1 METAIL
7 MAEDR
12 NEARKSKENLAVML
26 RRNNAAKRESLLLG
40 MYTCMYVRSPFICI
54 SFMRTTWYT
63 IQRM

>member
-26 RRNNAAKRESLLLG
+26 RRNNAAKRESLFLG
-40 MYTCMYVRSPFICI
+40 MYMYVRMYVLSSLIYLLCA
-54 SFMRTTWYT
+54 
-63 IQRM
+63 